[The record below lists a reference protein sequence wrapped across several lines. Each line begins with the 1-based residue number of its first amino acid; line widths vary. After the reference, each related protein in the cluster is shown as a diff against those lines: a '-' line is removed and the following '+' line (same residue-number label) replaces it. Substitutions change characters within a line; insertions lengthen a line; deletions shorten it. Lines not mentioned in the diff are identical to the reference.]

1 MPTLKR
7 NEIPEPKSAVPKA
20 PTAEKA
26 ALSILIQNYD
36 TLDAARWDADL
47 FFEHSHRV
55 ILSAA
60 KECHHQGHAADI
72 FRLQSVLEEKN
83 HIEAAGGYLNVTELF
98 TSYPSRDIPTAL
110 EFRQDLLKARRY
122 RRALAKLA
130 ESRDDIC
137 GMRADLNGIA
147 QHLTDDEDEQVQ
159 TATLK
164 QQCAALLAELEKT
177 EKPERFS
184 TNIRGL
190 DLKLNGGFERGT
202 LAVFASETS
211 GGKSIALLQT
221 ALCGACDAKNGI
233 IFSLEM
239 SVVQVLSRLVAC
251 QSGWRCVSAF
261 EKPSVQQSNGMI
273 AGIAAISHLP
283 ITVVDHL
290 SDIESIENLC
300 RQTKRSGLDWIVVD
314 YVQLCSPSADSKS
327 ETREQQVN
335 EVVRRL
341 KLLALQLNICVLTA
355 SQLNKEGELRESKAI
370 GHHADYVLNIDHAN
384 APDVEIILQKNRNG
398 ERHVSAPVLMQGGIS
413 RFVDR
418 LVKA

>member
-36 TLDAARWDADL
+36 ALDAARWDADL
-47 FFEHSHRV
+47 FFEHAHRV

-60 KECHHQGHAADI
+60 KECHHNGQAADI
-72 FRLQSVLEEKN
+72 FRLQSVLEEKS
-83 HIEAAGGYLNVTELF
+83 HIDAAGGYLNVLEIF
-98 TSYPSRDIPTAL
+98 TSYPSRDIPSAL

-130 ESRDDIC
+130 ECRDDILSQ
-137 GMRADLNGIA
+137 RADLSSLA
-147 QHLTDDEDEQVQ
+147 QHLSDNDDEPVKS
-159 TATLK
+159 ATLK
-164 QQCAALLAELEKT
+164 QQCDMLIAELEKK

-184 TNIRGL
+184 TKISGL
-190 DLKLNGGFERGT
+190 DEKLNGGFERDT
-202 LAVFASETS
+202 LAVWASETS

-221 ALCGACDAKNGI
+221 ALCGACDAKKGI

-251 QSGWRCVSAF
+251 HSGQRCMSAF
-261 EKPSVQQSNGMI
+261 ELPKVEQANAMM
-273 AGIAAISHLP
+273 AGIAAVSKLP
-283 ITVVDHL
+283 MTIVDSL
-290 SDIESIENLC
+290 TDIESIENLC
-300 RQTKRSGLDWIVVD
+300 RQTKRTGLDWIVVD
-314 YVQLCSPSADSKS
+314 YLQLCAPSIDSRA

-335 EVVRRL
+335 EVTRRL
-341 KLLALQLNICVLTA
+341 KLLAIQLNICVLTA
-355 SQLNKEGELRESKAI
+355 SQLNKEGELRESRAV
-370 GHHADYVLNIDHAN
+370 GHHADYVLHIDHKN
-384 APDVEIILQKNRNG
+384 DPIIVVNKNRNG
-398 ERHVSAPVLMQGGIS
+398 ERHVSAPVLMQGAIS

-418 LVKA
+418 ALK

>member
-36 TLDAARWDADL
+36 ALDAARWDADL

-60 KECHHQGHAADI
+60 KECHHNGHAADI
-72 FRLQSVLEEKN
+72 FRLQSVLEEKG
-83 HIEAAGGYLNVTELF
+83 HIDAAGGYLNVLEVH
-98 TSYPSRDIPTAL
+98 TSYPSRDIPSAL

-130 ESRDDIC
+130 ECRDDILSQ
-137 GMRADLNGIA
+137 RADLSSLA
-147 QHLTDDEDEQVQ
+147 QHLSDNDDEPVKS
-159 TATLK
+159 ATLK
-164 QQCAALLAELEKT
+164 QQCADLITELEKK

-184 TNIRGL
+184 TKISGL
-190 DLKLNGGFERGT
+190 DEKLNGGFERDT
-202 LAVFASETS
+202 LAVWASETS

-221 ALCGACDAKNGI
+221 ALCGAANAKKGI

-251 QSGWRCVSAF
+251 HSGQRCMSAF
-261 EKPSVQQSNGMI
+261 EMPKVEQANATM
-273 AGIAAISHLP
+273 AGIAAVSKLP
-283 ITVVDHL
+283 MTIVDNL
-290 SDIESIENLC
+290 TDIESIENLC
-300 RQTKRSGLDWIVVD
+300 RQTKRTGLDWIVVD
-314 YVQLCSPSADSKS
+314 YLQLCAPSIDSRA

-335 EVVRRL
+335 EVTRRL
-341 KLLALQLNICVLTA
+341 KLLAIQLNICVLTA
-355 SQLNKEGELRESKAI
+355 SQLNKEGELRESRAV
-370 GHHADYVLNIDHAN
+370 GHHADYVLHIDHKN
-384 APDVEIILQKNRNG
+384 DSIIVVNKNRNG
-398 ERHVSAPVLMQGGIS
+398 ERHVSAPVQMQGAIS

-418 LVKA
+418 SVK

>member
-26 ALSILIQNYD
+26 ALSILLQNYD
-36 TLDAARWDADL
+36 ALDAARWDADL

-60 KECHHQGHAADI
+60 KECYHQGHAADI

-83 HIEAAGGYLNVTELF
+83 HIEAAGGYGNITEIF
-98 TSYPSRDIPTAL
+98 TSYPSSDIPTAL

-122 RRALAKLA
+122 RRALTKLA
-130 ESRDDIC
+130 ESKDDIC

-221 ALCGACDAKNGI
+221 ALCGACDAKSGI

-261 EKPSVQQSNGMI
+261 EKPSLPHHNGMI
-273 AGIAAISHLP
+273 AGITAISHLP
-283 ITVVDHL
+283 IIVVDHL

-300 RQTKRSGLDWIVVD
+300 RQTKRTGLDWIVVD
-314 YVQLCSPSADSKS
+314 YVQLCSPSVDSKS

-398 ERHVSAPVLMQGGIS
+398 ERHVSAPVIMQGSIS

-418 LVKA
+418 SVK

>member
-36 TLDAARWDADL
+36 ALDAARWDADL

-60 KECHHQGHAADI
+60 KECHHQGHAPDI

-83 HIEAAGGYLNVTELF
+83 HIEAAGGYGNITEIF
-98 TSYPSRDIPTAL
+98 TSYPGPDIATAL

-122 RRALAKLA
+122 RRAVAKLA
-130 ESRDDIC
+130 ESKDDIC

-164 QQCAALLAELEKT
+164 QQCAALLLELEKT

-261 EKPSVQQSNGMI
+261 EKPSVQQSNGML
-273 AGIAAISHLP
+273 AGITAISHLP

-300 RQTKRSGLDWIVVD
+300 RQTKRAGLDWIVVD

-384 APDVEIILQKNRNG
+384 APDVEVILQKNRNG
-398 ERHVSAPVLMQGGIS
+398 ERHVSAPVIMQGSIS

-418 LVKA
+418 SVK

>member
-1 MPTLKR
+1 
-7 NEIPEPKSAVPKA
+7 
-20 PTAEKA
+20 
-26 ALSILIQNYD
+26 
-36 TLDAARWDADL
+36 
-47 FFEHSHRV
+47 
-55 ILSAA
+55 
-60 KECHHQGHAADI
+60 
-72 FRLQSVLEEKN
+72 
-83 HIEAAGGYLNVTELF
+83 
-98 TSYPSRDIPTAL
+98 
-110 EFRQDLLKARRY
+110 
-122 RRALAKLA
+122 
-130 ESRDDIC
+130 
-137 GMRADLNGIA
+137 MRADLNGIA

-221 ALCGACDAKNGI
+221 ALHGASNAKTGI

-261 EKPSVQQSNGMI
+261 EKPSVQHHNGMI
-273 AGIAAISHLP
+273 AGITAISHLP

-300 RQTKRSGLDWIVVD
+300 RQTKRAGLDWIVVD

-398 ERHVSAPVLMQGGIS
+398 ERHVSAPVIMQGSIS

-418 LVKA
+418 SVKA

>member
-36 TLDAARWDADL
+36 ALDAARWDSDL

-60 KECHHQGHAADI
+60 KECHHQGHTADM

-83 HIEAAGGYLNVTELF
+83 HIEAAGGYGNITEIY
-98 TSYPSRDIPTAL
+98 TSYPGPDIATAL

-122 RRALAKLA
+122 RRAMAKLA
-130 ESRDDIC
+130 ESKDDIC

-159 TATLK
+159 GATLK

-221 ALCGACDAKNGI
+221 ALCGACDAKSGI

-239 SVVQVLSRLVAC
+239 SVVQVLSRLIAC

-261 EKPSVQQSNGMI
+261 EKPSLPHHNGMI
-273 AGIAAISHLP
+273 AGITAISHLP

-300 RQTKRSGLDWIVVD
+300 RQTKRTGLDWIVVD
-314 YVQLCSPSADSKS
+314 YVQLCSPSTDSKS

-341 KLLALQLNICVLTA
+341 KLLSLQLNICVLTA

-398 ERHVSAPVLMQGGIS
+398 ERHVSAPVIMQGSIS

-418 LVKA
+418 SVK

>member
-36 TLDAARWDADL
+36 ALDAARWDSDL

-60 KECHHQGHAADI
+60 KECHHQGHTADI

-83 HIEAAGGYLNVTELF
+83 HIEAAGGYGNITEIF
-98 TSYPSRDIPTAL
+98 TSYPSPDIPTAL

-130 ESRDDIC
+130 ESQDDIC

-147 QHLTDDEDEQVQ
+147 QHLTDDDDDQVQ

-164 QQCAALLAELEKT
+164 DQCAALLAELEKT

-190 DLKLNGGFERGT
+190 DIKLNGGFERGT

-273 AGIAAISHLP
+273 AGITAISHLP
-283 ITVVDHL
+283 IIVVDHL

-398 ERHVSAPVLMQGGIS
+398 ERHVSAPVIMQGSIS

-418 LVKA
+418 SVKA